1 MRQSER
7 QRKVPGF
14 ATVEEPENLEEEKQ
28 EKASLE
34 EGKQCKENLEN
45 AKSFKIYF

>member
-1 MRQSER
+1 MQEGPMRN
-7 QRKVPGF
+7 PGF
-14 ATVEEPENLEEEKQ
+14 AKVEEPENLEEEKQ